1 MSRLLQLSK
10 RSGNLDSNAW
20 LGGAIPFLLT
30 VQSETLPR
38 DAGVTPMK
46 PAGSSMYPCDEGVIA
61 SSPGMAPCSRRSA
74 PWVLAATI
82 LGSSLAFI
90 DGTVVNVAL
99 PALQANLNATVVD
112 VQWVV
117 EAYALF
123 LAALLLVGGSLGDI
137 YGRRRIYVM
146 GVIVFTIAS
155 VGCGL
160 AANVNRLI
168 FARAVQGIGAAL
180 LVPGSLAII
189 SASFGEHDRGRAIG
203 TWSGFTAMTTA
214 VGPVL
219 GGWLIEHGTWRW
231 AFFINVPLAAIVI
244 FLTLWRVPESRNPQ
258 ASGRPDWPGA
268 VLTVAGLGGIVFALI
283 ESSKRSAND
292 PVLIAAL
299 LVGVSALIAFAAVE
313 SRTNAPLLPITLFRA
328 RNFAGTNLLTLFL
341 YSALSGMFFFFP
353 MNLIQVQGYTP
364 TAAGAASLPLIA
376 LIFLLSRWSGG
387 LMERYGSR
395 RPLVFGPIVAAIGFA
410 LFAVPS
416 IGGDYWATFFP
427 AVMILGLGMAI
438 SVAPLT
444 TTVMNSVSGEWA
456 GVASGINNA
465 VSRLAGVLAI
475 AIFGIV
481 MLGTF
486 NRHLDRDLAEIHIS
500 PEVRRDVGAQRIKL
514 AAIEVPSSIDIA
526 TREATKRSIDES
538 FIAGF
543 RAVMWI
549 ASGLALASAATAW
562 FVIRDKP

>member
-1 MSRLLQLSK
+1 
-10 RSGNLDSNAW
+10 
-20 LGGAIPFLLT
+20 
-30 VQSETLPR
+30 
-38 DAGVTPMK
+38 MK

-61 SSPGMAPCSRRSA
+61 SSPGMAPCSSRAA

-99 PALQANLNATVVD
+99 PALQADLNATVVD

-117 EAYALF
+117 EAYALL

-155 VGCGL
+155 AGCGL
-160 AANVNRLI
+160 AVNVNQLI

-258 ASGRPDWPGA
+258 ASRTPDWPGA

-283 ESSKRSAND
+283 ESSKRSGND

-299 LVGVSALIAFAAVE
+299 LVGVSALIAFAVVE
-313 SRTNAPLLPITLFRA
+313 SRTKAPLLPITLFRA
-328 RNFAGTNLLTLFL
+328 RNFAGTNLLTLLL

-416 IGGDYWATFFP
+416 IGGGYWTTFFP
-427 AVMILGLGMAI
+427 AVMTLGLGMAI

-456 GVASGINNA
+456 GIASGINNA

-486 NRHLDRDLAEIHIS
+486 NRHLDGNLAEIHAS

-526 TREATKRSIDES
+526 TREATKGAIDES

-543 RAVMWI
+543 RAVMLI

-562 FVIRDKP
+562 LVIRDKPSA